1 VFVVVITGP
10 PGAGKTTALT
20 ALSDAL
26 IDDRIA
32 HAAVDAD
39 ELAWG
44 YPFPSLTRRCEHLR
58 AWRASR
64 RRDCG
69 DLLVVADVIESADH
83 LRDVLRALDADDHLL
98 VRLEAAV
105 PTMRG
110 RIVAREPPGWS
121 GLERL
126 LDESRALG
134 ASMKLLDGP
143 QLVLDTERLA
153 PHELVR
159 LIRAARP
166 DRLS

>member
-1 VFVVVITGP
+1 MFAVLITGP
-10 PGAGKTTALT
+10 PGAGKTTALI

-32 HAAVDAD
+32 HAAADVD

-44 YPFPSLTRRCEHLR
+44 YPFPSLARRCEHLR
-58 AWRASR
+58 AWCEAH

-69 DLLVVADVIESADH
+69 DLVVVAEVIESPGH

-134 ASMKLLDGP
+134 ASMKLLDGA

-153 PHELVR
+153 PDELAR